1 MFMSELSIQFGH
13 LVRKY
18 RKEKNM
24 SQEQLALWCNMN
36 HSYLGCIERGEV
48 NLTLEKIYDLA
59 KSLKVLPAQLL
70 P

>member
-1 MFMSELSIQFGH
+1 MSELTIQFGQ

-24 SQEQLALWCNMN
+24 SQEQLALLCNMDR
-36 HSYLGCIERGEV
+36 SYLGRIERGEV

-59 KSLKVLPAQLL
+59 RNLKVLPTQLL

>member
-1 MFMSELSIQFGH
+1 MFISELTIQFGQ

-24 SQEQLALWCNMN
+24 SQEQLALLCNMDR
-36 HSYLGCIERGEV
+36 SYLGRIERGEV

-59 KSLKVLPAQLL
+59 RNLKVLPTQLL